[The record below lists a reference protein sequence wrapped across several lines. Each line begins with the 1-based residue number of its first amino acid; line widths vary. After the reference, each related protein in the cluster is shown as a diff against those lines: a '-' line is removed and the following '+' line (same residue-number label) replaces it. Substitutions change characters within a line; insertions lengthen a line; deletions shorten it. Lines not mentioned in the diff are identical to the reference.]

1 MVDSDKIVILFYCL
15 IKSNEMKK
23 SFYLIS
29 EKSFIN
35 NNILDVGVFIEKII
49 LDSDSEDFK
58 SFWDMGNPISDF
70 DLKQKFDTYVEDFI
84 FNFDDVLKNERKQS
98 IDEEFMIYSHL
109 LIDEDQYNMMMK
121 QTTNIPI
128 RKVLVNQFS

>member
-1 MVDSDKIVILFYCL
+1 MR
-15 IKSNEMKK
+15 K

-109 LIDEDQYNMMMK
+109 LIDEDQYNMLMK

-128 RKVLVNQFS
+128 REVLVNQFT